1 MRCNILVTNTSQ
13 SRNVRNERNI
23 PDPGFYRLIKAHW
36 LFLYTDR
43 RRKLKFILQSG
54 KKERYVPFPVF
65 SISGTLLNFGQPDF
79 INVQLIKDVYIYIC
93 THVILSCFSFSLSL
107 SSSRISRSPFCI
119 AGWLESFPRF
129 GGLHV
134 CDFSFYQPMWMHIVL
149 ANHGRWL
156 IYNISVIN

>member
-23 PDPGFYRLIKAHW
+23 PDPGFYRLIEAHW

-43 RRKLKFILQSG
+43 HRKLKFILQSG
-54 KKERYVPFPVF
+54 KKERYVSFPVF

-119 AGWLESFPRF
+119 AGWKVFHDLEDCTCVIFHFISQCGCILF
-129 GGLHV
+129 
-134 CDFSFYQPMWMHIVL
+134 
-149 ANHGRWL
+149 WL
-156 IYNISVIN
+156 IMADDWYIIFPW

>member
-1 MRCNILVTNTSQ
+1 MRCNILVTDTSQ
-13 SRNVRNERNI
+13 SRNVQNERNI
-23 PDPGFYRLIKAHW
+23 PDPGFYRLIEAHW

-79 INVQLIKDVYIYIC
+79 INVQLIKDVYIYMHTRYFI
-93 THVILSCFSFSLSL
+93 VLLFLSL
-107 SSSRISRSPFCI
+107 SFLFSHISVAILHC
-119 AGWLESFPRF
+119 WLESFPRF

>member
-23 PDPGFYRLIKAHW
+23 PDPGFYQLIEAHW

-43 RRKLKFILQSG
+43 HRKLKFILQSG

-79 INVQLIKDVYIYIC
+79 INVQLIKDVYIYMHTRYFI
-93 THVILSCFSFSLSL
+93 VLLFLSL
-107 SSSRISRSPFCI
+107 SF
-119 AGWLESFPRF
+119 L
-129 GGLHV
+129 
-134 CDFSFYQPMWMHIVL
+134 FSH
-149 ANHGRWL
+149 
-156 IYNISVIN
+156 ISVAILHCWLVGKFSMIWRIARVWFFILSANVDAYCFG

>member
-23 PDPGFYRLIKAHW
+23 PDPGFYRLIEAHW

-43 RRKLKFILQSG
+43 HRKLKFILQSG

-79 INVQLIKDVYIYIC
+79 INVQLIKDVYIYMHTRYFI
-93 THVILSCFSFSLSL
+93 VLLFLSL
-107 SSSRISRSPFCI
+107 SF
-119 AGWLESFPRF
+119 L
-129 GGLHV
+129 
-134 CDFSFYQPMWMHIVL
+134 FSH
-149 ANHGRWL
+149 
-156 IYNISVIN
+156 ISVAILHCWLVGKFSTIWRIARVWFFILSANVDAYCFG